1 MGVGPIN
8 QCNETPREKHYW
20 SFEQERQLASIDN
33 VSVTVY
39 KITKTM
45 GVVDPTNA
53 YNKDDQNPQLEGSAE
68 SSNPLLMGV
77 ETTWK

>member
-1 MGVGPIN
+1 MQRN
-8 QCNETPREKHYW
+8 SERETLLVLR
-20 SFEQERQLASIDN
+20 ASIDN